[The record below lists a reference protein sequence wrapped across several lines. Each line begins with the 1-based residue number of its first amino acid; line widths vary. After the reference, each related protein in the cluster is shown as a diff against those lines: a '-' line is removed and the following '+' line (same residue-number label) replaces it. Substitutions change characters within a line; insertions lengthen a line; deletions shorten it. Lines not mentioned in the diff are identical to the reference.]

1 MRYEWDE
8 AKRQQNLVKH
18 GLDFV
23 HAVAVLEHPDLLL
36 IADNRRDYGET
47 RLIGFGPLTGRIHV
61 VVHVARTASCIRI
74 VSFRKANHR
83 EVRFYEQNAQN

>member
-36 IADNRRDYGET
+36 IADNRRVIT
-47 RLIGFGPLTGRIHV
+47 VKP
-61 VVHVARTASCIRI
+61 A
-74 VSFRKANHR
+74 
-83 EVRFYEQNAQN
+83 